1 MPKPTPSAA
10 KPEPIVERRHSV
22 FRRDLNELVRDPQ
35 GKVSAGKVG
44 SIVGQFIAAKYLLVH
59 NGELIG
65 KPEALL
71 ILLCVLTVPE
81 LVKKLVQMK
90 YGAK

>member
-1 MPKPTPSAA
+1 MSA
-10 KPEPIVERRHSV
+10 KPKVERRESV
-22 FRRDLNELVRDPQ
+22 LRRDINELVRDPT

-59 NGELIG
+59 NGQLID

-71 ILLCVLTVPE
+71 ILLGVLTVPE
-81 LVKKLVQMK
+81 VVKKFVTMK
-90 YGAK
+90 YGEHK

>member
-1 MPKPTPSAA
+1 MEA
-10 KPEPIVERRHSV
+10 ERRQSL

-59 NGELIG
+59 NGDLIN
-65 KPEALL
+65 KWETLL
-71 ILLCVLTVPE
+71 ILLSVLIAPE
-81 LVKKLVQMK
+81 ILKKVITMRYSNRAESQK
-90 YGAK
+90 